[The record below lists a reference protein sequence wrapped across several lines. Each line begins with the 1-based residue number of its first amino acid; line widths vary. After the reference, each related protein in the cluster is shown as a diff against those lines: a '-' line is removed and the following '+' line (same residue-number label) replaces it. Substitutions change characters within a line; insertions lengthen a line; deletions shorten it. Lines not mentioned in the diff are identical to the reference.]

1 MHFFETENLGG
12 ILQNETTF
20 YMSFKLITFQA
31 YIIKHDTNAFTFRK
45 EYLNNDLVTDKKME
59 GNEEFKSI

>member
-1 MHFFETENLGG
+1 MF
-12 ILQNETTF
+12 
-20 YMSFKLITFQA
+20 
-31 YIIKHDTNAFTFRK
+31 YIIKHDVNAFTFRR